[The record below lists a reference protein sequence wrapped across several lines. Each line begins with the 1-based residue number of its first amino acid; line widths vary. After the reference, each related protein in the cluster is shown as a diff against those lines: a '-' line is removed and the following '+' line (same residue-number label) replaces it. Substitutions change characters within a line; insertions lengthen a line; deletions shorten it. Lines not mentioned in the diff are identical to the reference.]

1 MKTLFSFIKLSSTI
15 ILKFITNFWLLLLL
29 FCITAY
35 YFLLQLNAAIKLER
49 TVYKDQLEIIELG
62 HQLANRSNFL
72 TSEARAFA
80 VTRESKH
87 LKNYWHEVNV
97 EKTREYTVSRLK
109 QLSALPSEIKL
120 LTQSKRNSDSL
131 IFTEIRSMKLVLEAY
146 HVPNY
151 LQPSSIQKYELP
163 QFEKNLSAND
173 KLILAETIMFDE
185 QYYLDKEKITGPI
198 TTFNSQLQERIN
210 LDILEAQ
217 QQLNTLKRQLNTN
230 LFILAL
236 LICIIIWLRVLYIKS
251 PAKS

>member
-1 MKTLFSFIKLSSTI
+1 
-15 ILKFITNFWLLLLL
+15 
-29 FCITAY
+29 
-35 YFLLQLNAAIKLER
+35 
-49 TVYKDQLEIIELG
+49 
-62 HQLANRSNFL
+62 
-72 TSEARAFA
+72 
-80 VTRESKH
+80 
-87 LKNYWHEVNV
+87 VNV
-97 EKTREYTVSRLK
+97 EKTREYTVYRLK

-146 HVPNY
+146 HVPHY

-185 QYYLDKEKITGPI
+185 QYYIDKEKIMGPI

-217 QQLNTLKRQLNTN
+217 QQLNSLKIQLNTT